1 MLLWWSHGDATGRD
15 SGSLCSSRMQGE
27 RGPAA
32 DQDWAGMEGLDKGE
46 KGKGGKTN
54 FPFHPFQNR
63 NHQINR
69 KENII

>member
-1 MLLWWSHGDATGRD
+1 MGMPQGGAVA
-15 SGSLCSSRMQGE
+15 SLCSSPMHGQ

-32 DQDWAGMEGLDKGE
+32 DQAWAGMEGLDKGE

-54 FPFHPFQNR
+54 FPFYPFQNR

-69 KENII
+69 IENII

>member
-1 MLLWWSHGDATGRD
+1 MHIHLVHLADAHWVFKMQRD

-46 KGKGGKTN
+46 KGKGGNGT
-54 FPFHPFQNR
+54 F
-63 NHQINR
+63 
-69 KENII
+69 

>member
-1 MLLWWSHGDATGRD
+1 MGMPQGGTVA
-15 SGSLCSSRMQGE
+15 SLSSSRMQGE

-46 KGKGGKTN
+46 KGKGGNTN

>member
-1 MLLWWSHGDATGRD
+1 MGMPQGGAVA
-15 SGSLCSSRMQGE
+15 SLCSSRMPGQ

-32 DQDWAGMEGLDKGE
+32 DQAWAGMEGLDKGE

-54 FPFHPFQNR
+54 FPFYPFQNR

-69 KENII
+69 IENII